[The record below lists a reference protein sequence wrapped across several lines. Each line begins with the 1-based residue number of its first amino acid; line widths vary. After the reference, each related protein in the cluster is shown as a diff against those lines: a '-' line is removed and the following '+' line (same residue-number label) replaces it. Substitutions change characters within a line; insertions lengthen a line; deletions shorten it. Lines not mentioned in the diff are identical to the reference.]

1 MENLNDVVANT
12 KKPTAKAVQDALVAN
27 AEIAVS
33 STLSDEDT
41 AKILNLFYGCK
52 DKASGFKW
60 YEVKNAKDST
70 EEKEKELWVKFQNPY
85 YKALRTA
92 FKTKTGKD
100 LSNPSTYWLR
110 IKNAGKGLVEGTR
123 KLGKGADKTPEDRLL
138 IATHPRWAEYAR
150 LEEPTHRQTEIQDLL
165 SQLIFKIGHDPQKVD
180 LVKLGLKKS

>member
-70 EEKEKELWVKFQNPY
+70 KEKEKELWVKFQNPY

-150 LEEPTHRQTEIQDLL
+150 LEEPTHRQAEIQDLL